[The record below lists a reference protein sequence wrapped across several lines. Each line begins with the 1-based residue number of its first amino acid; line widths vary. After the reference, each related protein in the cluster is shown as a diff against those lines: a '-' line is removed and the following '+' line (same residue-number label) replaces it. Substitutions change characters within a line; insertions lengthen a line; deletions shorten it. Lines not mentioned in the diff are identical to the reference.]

1 MAEPPVL
8 PGAVQLTTADRAAT
22 VADTF
27 VGWVAADADE
37 IDAEVA
43 VPVSYPTLVVVTV
56 TVDAVPDGIPVT
68 VIKPVEL
75 FIEVGLPNELVTDHA
90 VTVS

>member
-1 MAEPPVL
+1 M
-8 PGAVQLTTADRAAT
+8 
-22 VADTF
+22 
-27 VGWVAADADE
+27 AADADE
-37 IDAEVA
+37 IEAEVA
-43 VPVSYPTLVVVTV
+43 VPVSYPTLVVRTV

-75 FIEVGLPNELVTDHA
+75 LIEAGLPNELVTDHA